1 MRNDEVLQ
9 RFKEE
14 MNIIQTIKSR
24 KANWIGHILRRNCL
38 LKHVIGGKIV
48 GKIKVMGRRR
58 GRSKQL
64 LDDLNAKRVCYKL
77 KEETLDRSL
86 WRTRFRKGC
95 GPVVRHNGMSEYS
108 LPLEGVNIFIQC
120 LVTLS
125 NQLLVWLNRVLLFN
139 KLVISYVC
147 FQRVFHV
154 IFAIDDTV
162 DWPSSVR
169 RQHMCIWF
177 NFLII

>member
-1 MRNDEVLQ
+1 MEKISWNDRVRNDEVLQ

-14 MNIIQTIKSR
+14 RNIIQTIKSR

-48 GKIKVMGRRR
+48 GKIQVMGRRR

-86 WRTRFRKGC
+86 RRTRFRRGC
-95 GPVVRHNGMSEYS
+95 GPVVRHNGMNEYS

-120 LVTLS
+120 LVRLS
-125 NQLLVWLNRVLLFN
+125 NQLLVWLNRVF
-139 KLVISYVC
+139 LV
-147 FQRVFHV
+147 
-154 IFAIDDTV
+154 
-162 DWPSSVR
+162 
-169 RQHMCIWF
+169 
-177 NFLII
+177 N